1 MGKAITDA
9 DIRLRTRAS
18 SLRIVRRW
26 RQLAIAAFLGCFC
39 LLAVAISLD
48 SQPYFGWDLAV
59 TRELQSSSSPGF
71 DVLMR
76 GVSKPGDDVL
86 WSGLLVGAAFVLLFA
101 VRARREALVLLLAV
115 GTGQVVKIA
124 VKHIVGR
131 PRPSPDLV
139 NVLIH
144 TKEMNSFPSGHTV
157 HYVVF
162 FGFLWFLAFTL
173 LRPRGLRWAM
183 LGLLAGMMLLVGPAR
198 IYLGAHWASDVLGG
212 YLLGAALLLGSISLY
227 RWRSDP
233 KSEGRNP
240 TVPRNDGSTELAEVR
255 MS

>member
-1 MGKAITDA
+1 MGKAMTDA
-9 DIRLRTRAS
+9 GIRLRNRAS
-18 SLRIVRRW
+18 SFPIVRRW
-26 RQLAIAAFLGCFC
+26 RQLTIALLLGCFC
-39 LLAVAISLD
+39 SLAVAISLD

-59 TRELQSSSSPGF
+59 TGELQSASWPGF

-76 GVSKPGDDVL
+76 GVSMPGDDVL
-86 WSGLLVGAAFVLLFA
+86 WSGLLVGAAIVLLFA

-131 PRPSPDLV
+131 PRPSPDQV

-144 TKEMNSFPSGHTV
+144 AKEMNSFPSGHTV
-157 HYVVF
+157 HDVVF
-162 FGFLWFLAFTL
+162 FGFLWFLAFTQ
-173 LRPRGLRWAM
+173 LRRRGLRLAM

-227 RWRSDP
+227 RWRFDP
-233 KSEGRNP
+233 KSK
-240 TVPRNDGSTELAEVR
+240 A
-255 MS
+255 